1 MRQPTSRLTHIKT
14 VCNSFES
21 VLTLFNRPSISNY
34 F

>member
-21 VLTLFNRPSISNY
+21 ASFLFNHPSISSY